1 MRQITIITST
11 AIQTASGDCAISAL
25 VAAIM
30 AFTAATVALTAAFAA
45 TTAVRAATRA
55 AWAAALAARAV
66 AWAVLWDSF
75 GRLLAGLDTGLGSLF
90 PAVLIDLLVV
100 FIVPLAVEEACLMVL
115 RLLSTVLM
123 PFLPRSRVLMALR
136 S

>member
-1 MRQITIITST
+1 MS
-11 AIQTASGDCAISAL
+11 SGDGCCTGGMDRS
-25 VAAIM
+25 
-30 AFTAATVALTAAFAA
+30 
-45 TTAVRAATRA
+45 
-55 AWAAALAARAV
+55 LAARAV
-66 AWAVLWDSF
+66 AWAVLWTA
-75 GRLLAGLDTGLGSLF
+75 LAACWLVLILALAVFS
-90 PAVLIDLLVV
+90 AVLIDLLVV